1 MNESYEET
9 IEEKNDLNDRYL
21 LFCIADTLYGVSLAL
36 VLEIIQIQSIT
47 TLPYMDSY
55 VKGIINLRGKV
66 VPVVDVRT
74 KIKLPEKPYDSETCI
89 VVVEIQ
95 NMHIGLIVDSVC
107 EVVTVESD
115 QLATPPDVGDT
126 TSRYLSSV
134 SEAGGRVILNIDFD
148 RFFQNDIEFLKT
160 C

>member
-1 MNESYEET
+1 MNETYEET
-9 IEEKNDLNDRYL
+9 IEETNDLSDRYL
-21 LFCIADTLYGVSLAL
+21 LFRIADALYGVSLAL

-47 TLPYMDSY
+47 TLPYMDPY

-66 VPVVDVRT
+66 VPVVDVRR
-74 KIKLPEKPYDSETCI
+74 KINLPEKPYDAETCI

-126 TSRYLSSV
+126 ANRYLSSV